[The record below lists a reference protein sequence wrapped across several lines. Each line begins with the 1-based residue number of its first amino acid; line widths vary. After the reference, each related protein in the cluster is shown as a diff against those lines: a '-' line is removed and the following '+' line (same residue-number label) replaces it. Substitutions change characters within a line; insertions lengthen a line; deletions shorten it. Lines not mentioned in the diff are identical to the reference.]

1 MNIPY
6 WRLSGLYLFY
16 FASLGAF
23 VPYWSLYLKYIGFN
37 PAEIGQ
43 LSALMISTKI
53 VAPNV
58 WGWIADHTGKSVR
71 MIRLATILTAVFFVG
86 FLWIEQYV
94 WFAVLIVI
102 FSFFWNAVLPQF
114 EVITL
119 YHLKEHSY
127 SYSQIR
133 LWGSIGFIVTVL
145 VLGWLFEQQSIQG
158 LLYCLLGLFVLSAVT
173 TLTTPEAEIDKSETI
188 GLTLLPIL
196 KKPEVIVF
204 FIVNILVQI
213 SHAPYYVFY
222 SVYLKNLHYASTLI
236 GGLWALGVVAE
247 IVLFLFMKPLLIRF
261 SLRTILLVSLFFA
274 SVRWLLIAWFP
285 EQLEVLV
292 LAQLLHAAT
301 FGGTHVVAI
310 HFVHQYFGKHH
321 QGRGQALYNSLSFGI
336 GGVVGSLYSGQYW
349 EFFGGSIIFSIAS
362 ACCLFAFLIAC
373 FGIGRKNKQY
383 KQVLG

>member
-71 MIRLATILTAVFFVG
+71 MIRLATILTALFFAG
-86 FLWIEQYV
+86 FLWIEAYV
-94 WFAVLIVI
+94 WFAVLIVT

-114 EVITL
+114 EAITL
-119 YHLKEHSY
+119 YHLKKQSY
-127 SYSQIR
+127 RYSQIR
-133 LWGSIGFIVTVL
+133 LWGSIGFIVAVL

-158 LLYCLLGLFVLSAVT
+158 LVYCLLGLFILSAVT
-173 TLTTPEAEIDKSETI
+173 TLTTPEAAIDKSKTT
-188 GLTLLPIL
+188 GLKLLPIL

-204 FIVNILVQI
+204 FIVNMLVQI

-222 SVYLKNLHYASTLI
+222 SIYLKNLHYSSTLI

-247 IVLFLFMKPLLIRF
+247 IILFLFIKPFLIRC
-261 SLRTILLVSLFFA
+261 SLRAILLVSLCLA
-274 SVRWLLIAWFP
+274 SVRWLLISWFP
-285 EQLEVLV
+285 EQLPVLV
-292 LAQLLHAAT
+292 IAQVLHAAT

-310 HFVHQYFGKHH
+310 HFVHQYFGEHH
-321 QGRGQALYNSLSFGI
+321 QGKGQALYNSLSFGI
-336 GGVVGSLYSGQYW
+336 GGVLGSLYSGQYW
-349 EFFGGSIIFSIAS
+349 ESLGGSIVFSIAS
-362 ACCLFAFLIAC
+362 ACCLLAFIIAYS
-373 FGIGRKNKQY
+373 GIGRKNQQS